1 MKSQA
6 SVKCTVTWWLVVA
19 IARRRPIQFQSA
31 THAHQYVKII
41 QIKRRNVTAIHNH
54 FFFLH
59 KIQCVFFFIFW
70 LNGMREM
77 HEIDVTL
84 LWTRFFLLCLARFVF
99 YSSFLLSPR
108 VHFFWC
114 VFRLFIPLG
123 CFLLAYYCIL
133 LFPVESQHQE

>member
-1 MKSQA
+1 MYCNLMASGSNRTATSDTIPIGDTCTPICKNYTNQA
-6 SVKCTVTWWLVVA
+6 KKCYSNL
-19 IARRRPIQFQSA
+19 QS
-31 THAHQYVKII
+31 
-41 QIKRRNVTAIHNH
+41 

-59 KIQCVFFFIFW
+59 KIQCVFFLIFW